1 MPDREIDP
9 LSRVLGGIEN
19 ELKSISRTQSE
30 DRLAAAR
37 YRTDIRSEIRE
48 VNKTFQVMQDDV
60 QSVQSD
66 MRSSAEKISE
76 MIPAV
81 RTLQNN
87 ALLSKGALNL
97 AVILGKIAHVA
108 SAMIGALSVLLF
120 QKWLGK

>member
-30 DRLAAAR
+30 DRLAAAQ